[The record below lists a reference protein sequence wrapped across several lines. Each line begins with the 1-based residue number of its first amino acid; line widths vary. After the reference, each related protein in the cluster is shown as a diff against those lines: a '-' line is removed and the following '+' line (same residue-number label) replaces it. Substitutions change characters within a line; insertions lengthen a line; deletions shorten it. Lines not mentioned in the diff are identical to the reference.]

1 MEGRKDE
8 KASLKSSR
16 GLNRSVSLD
25 REKEMNPNRRRTN
38 AIGDGENNQPKLRRK
53 VSRQKSYIRI
63 SMVRLDLPI
72 HRGGL

>member
-38 AIGDGENNQPKLRRK
+38 AIGDGENNHPKLRRK
-53 VSRQKSYIRI
+53 EYRQ
-63 SMVRLDLPI
+63 
-72 HRGGL
+72 